1 MSQSRQHGQAG
12 PGQVS
17 SGKRRARLFAG
28 AVLIA
33 VLSAG
38 AVSAAES
45 NGGKDN
51 DGDNL
56 PLPPTTAVKLSPA
69 EQYCSSVLD
78 AAAAAQLAQQKINL
92 AKIQKQVDDRVALLA
107 AKTEELKGWMTKR
120 EEFTA
125 HATESLVQIYGKMKP
140 DAAAAQLM
148 AMDEFVAAA
157 IMTKL
162 STKDA
167 SLIMAEMEA
176 AKAAR
181 LSAVIAGAGEIT
193 MKPERRANEQQ

>member
-78 AAAAAQLAQQKINL
+78 AATAAQLAQQKINL

>member
-17 SGKRRARLFAG
+17 SGKRCARILAG
-28 AVLIA
+28 ALLIA

-38 AVSAAES
+38 AVSAAETDA
-45 NGGKDN
+45 GKDN

-107 AKTEELKGWMTKR
+107 AKTEELKGWMAKR

-125 HATESLVQIYGKMKP
+125 HATELLGANLRQ
-140 DAAAAQLM
+140 
-148 AMDEFVAAA
+148 DE
-157 IMTKL
+157 
-162 STKDA
+162 
-167 SLIMAEMEA
+167 
-176 AKAAR
+176 AR
-181 LSAVIAGAGEIT
+181 RRRRSAHGNG
-193 MKPERRANEQQ
+193 